1 MRLSSG
7 IGILLVLCPI
17 LACAPRAIAGPLA
30 PCVKAVSSS
39 NGNFLVITEIQL
51 EPGKE
56 IVAGQPMPIQ
66 QVSLRVFPRERFI
79 NEKDRLV
86 APATFWT
93 DLTWEQWSVVFDLRK
108 TPHISSCPLSLITD
122 DGEFLVIVNGGFQG
136 SLRIYRRQDHRGSPA
151 GEGPDHGV
159 FIRDVPLKELW
170 PPGRLAA
177 LHFSTQ
183 TDHSLQW
190 FAGGTFE
197 FSTDCRQLI
206 HKTRWG
212 NTVRIHLADGVVS
225 SE

>member
-1 MRLSSG
+1 MRLNSG

-39 NGNFLVITEIQL
+39 NGNFLVITDIQL

-93 DLTWEQWSVVFDLRK
+93 EALPKWSLVFDLRK
-108 TPHISSCPLSLITD
+108 TPHITGCPLSLITD
-122 DGEFLVIVNGGFQG
+122 DGEFLVIFSGGFRD
-136 SLRIYRRQDHRGSPA
+136 LRIYRRRDHRGSPA

-170 PPGRLAA
+170 PPDRLAA

-183 TDHSLQW
+183 TDHSPQW

-197 FSTDCRQLI
+197 FSKDCQQLI

-212 NTVRIHLADGVVS
+212 NTVHIHLADGTVS

>member
-1 MRLSSG
+1 MRLNSG
-7 IGILLVLCPI
+7 IGIMLVLCPI

-56 IVAGQPMPIQ
+56 IAAGQPMPIQ

-86 APATFWT
+86 ATATFWT
-93 DLTWEQWSVVFDLRK
+93 NFTWEQWSVVFDLRK

-122 DGEFLVIVNGGFQG
+122 DGEFIVIFSGGFQG
-136 SLRIYRRQDHRGSPA
+136 SLRIYRRRDHRGSPA

-170 PPGRLAA
+170 PPDRLAA

-183 TDHSLQW
+183 TDHSPQW

-197 FSTDCRQLI
+197 FSKDCQQLI

-212 NTVRIHLADGVVS
+212 NTVHIHLADGVVS